1 LLQRDAGKP
10 LNELVHL
17 RAILEVLEQRGNRHA
32 CATEHPGS
40 ADQFG
45 VPLDSEAGGPVDHK
59 ANVSIATSWW
69 LTLKL
74 SHGPRARR
82 VDVLRTIPTRRGR
95 LDKCWVLENLIPLAP
110 RVHRLVRA
118 SRRRAT
124 SRYLLT
130 GSAPCGNRRWRATP
144 RLRRRHISR
153 WPLVLDAESYPP
165 VSRPR
170 RSALVA

>member
-1 LLQRDAGKP
+1 MVANAQTQP
-10 LNELVHL
+10 
-17 RAILEVLEQRGNRHA
+17 RAA
-32 CATEHPGS
+32 S
-40 ADQFG
+40 
-45 VPLDSEAGGPVDHK
+45 
-59 ANVSIATSWW
+59 ATSGR
-69 LTLKL
+69 TPYKTH
-74 SHGPRARR
+74 STGETGQ
-82 VDVLRTIPTRRGR
+82 VLGF
-95 LDKCWVLENLIPLAP
+95 LENLIPLAP
-110 RVHRLVRA
+110 RARPLDRA

-153 WPLVLDAESYPP
+153 WPLVLYAESYPP